1 VAAAVAEA
9 LIGLLA
15 LRLACLS
22 ATGVLGFVG
31 LIVAA
36 FVVMSWYCGLGL
48 EYQFEV
54 TALFLGW
61 LALMISGV
69 LLALV
74 FHRDP
79 LQTRATDHEGEG
91 EEGERQ
97 SHRQETDKHKQRLLP
112 LSRLLDGVTHRPV
125 RVENDPVR
133 LPIRHTYRLTP
144 IRLAHDIP
152 PGGKQG
158 SGSQRF
164 GADRG
169 VSCGRRLRAEALATA
184 VAQLAEAVEEFAKTM
199 HRESS

>member
-1 VAAAVAEA
+1 MRSVQSVRWVVAAAVTEA

-22 ATGVLGFVG
+22 AMGVLGFVG

-48 EYQFEV
+48 EYRFEV

-69 LLALV
+69 LLAFV
-74 FHRDP
+74 FRRDP
-79 LQTRATDHEGEG
+79 LQTRATDHEG

-112 LSRLLDGVTHRPV
+112 LSRRYDARRVRLGRVLVRRLDLSARGAAHVCGHRARRGLVVGDQVAGLDGHVVGAVVVVADSHPQVTP
-125 RVENDPVR
+125 
-133 LPIRHTYRLTP
+133 LM
-144 IRLAHDIP
+144 
-152 PGGKQG
+152 
-158 SGSQRF
+158 S
-164 GADRG
+164 
-169 VSCGRRLRAEALATA
+169 
-184 VAQLAEAVEEFAKTM
+184 VAMAPSLI
-199 HRESS
+199 

>member
-1 VAAAVAEA
+1 MRSVQSVRWVVAAAVAEA

-22 ATGVLGFVG
+22 AMGVLGFVG

-48 EYQFEV
+48 EYRFEV

-69 LLALV
+69 LLAFV
-74 FHRDP
+74 FRRDP
-79 LQTRATDHEGEG
+79 LQTRATDHEG

-112 LSRLLDGVTHRPV
+112 LSRRNDVCRPPA
-125 RVENDPVR
+125 RIAAEAR
-133 LPIRHTYRLTP
+133 
-144 IRLAHDIP
+144 
-152 PGGKQG
+152 
-158 SGSQRF
+158 
-164 GADRG
+164 
-169 VSCGRRLRAEALATA
+169 GRRCLSKVRRSGLRVPGPGTP
-184 VAQLAEAVEEFAKTM
+184 
-199 HRESS
+199 

>member
-1 VAAAVAEA
+1 MRSVQSVRWVVAAAVAEA

-22 ATGVLGFVG
+22 AMGVLGFVG

-48 EYQFEV
+48 EYRFEV

-69 LLALV
+69 LLAFV
-74 FHRDP
+74 FRRDP
-79 LQTRATDHEGEG
+79 LQTRATDHEG

-112 LSRLLDGVTHRPV
+112 LCGDMTHLVVRSMSRLG
-125 RVENDPVR
+125 E
-133 LPIRHTYRLTP
+133 
-144 IRLAHDIP
+144 LASLGHKRSWCP
-152 PGGKQG
+152 P
-158 SGSQRF
+158 
-164 GADRG
+164 
-169 VSCGRRLRAEALATA
+169 T
-184 VAQLAEAVEEFAKTM
+184 
-199 HRESS
+199 

>member
-1 VAAAVAEA
+1 MRSVQSVRWVVAAAVAEA

-22 ATGVLGFVG
+22 AMGVLGFVG

-48 EYQFEV
+48 EYRFEV

-69 LLALV
+69 LLAFV
-74 FHRDP
+74 FRRDP
-79 LQTRATDHEGEG
+79 LQTRATDHEG

-112 LSRLLDGVTHRPV
+112 LSRLLETSLRAGVWPDSVQVLGGTLAS
-125 RVENDPVR
+125 R
-133 LPIRHTYRLTP
+133 LPARSRSGGRGHLSPRLPRIRT
-144 IRLAHDIP
+144 
-152 PGGKQG
+152 
-158 SGSQRF
+158 
-164 GADRG
+164 
-169 VSCGRRLRAEALATA
+169 
-184 VAQLAEAVEEFAKTM
+184 
-199 HRESS
+199 